1 MFMFIIVFVV
11 AWFVLVLFFYFR
23 DSKGGWSIWNTGWDT
38 IVMMLPAVPVVL
50 LVEIIEE
57 KIK

>member
-1 MFMFIIVFVV
+1 MFMFIIGFIV
-11 AWFVLVLFFYFR
+11 AWFALGLFFYFR
-23 DSKGGWSIWNTGWDT
+23 DNKGGWSIWNTGWDT
-38 IVMMLPAVPVVL
+38 VAMMLPAIPVVL